1 MNRFLKFLIALA
13 LSATATAVGKSNFF
27 GIPIPEGGGPV
38 TFSKTP
44 PAELKTLGSM
54 AGDLV
59 LWAGLDS
66 LENGGLTWSKE
77 PRAGMFTTVVAAKAD
92 AGRAAIDFSA
102 AGSILKLDP
111 PVALGPRFTIAAWV
125 LLPAPKA
132 NGVLFHG
139 AHSVFLAAAEKG
151 FTYRAEKVK
160 PEDASYAA
168 GAAPL
173 SGWHHVA
180 LSSNGREMTLYY
192 DARKAGVAPLVIQD
206 TLEWIGNQPDPA
218 QMSERMAGAMD
229 DLFVFGKELTV
240 FEIGALMKF
249 RPPPKKR

>member
-1 MNRFLKFLIALA
+1 MNRLTLLAVLA
-13 LSATATAVGKSNFF
+13 LCSTAAVAGKNNFF
-27 GIPIPEGGGPV
+27 GIPIPDGGGPV

-44 PAELKTLGSM
+44 PAELKALGSM
-54 AGDLV
+54 TGDLL

-77 PRAGMFTTVVAAKAD
+77 PRAGRFTTAVAAKSD

-111 PVALGPRFTIAAWV
+111 PVTFGPRFTVAAWV
-125 LLPAPKA
+125 LLPAPKT

-139 AHSVFLAAAEKG
+139 SHSVFLAAAEKS
-151 FTYRAEKVK
+151 FTYRAEQVK
-160 PEDASYAA
+160 PADANYAA

-173 SGWHHVA
+173 TGWHHVA
-180 LSSNGREMTLYY
+180 VVSNGREMTLYY
-192 DARKAGVAPLVIQD
+192 DSRKAGVAPLVIQD
-206 TLEWIGNQPDPA
+206 TLDWIGNQPDPA

-249 RPPPKKR
+249 RPPAAKKR